1 MSGDELVNKHR
12 PIAEWFA
19 HVVKLSMVSPKK
31 SKCSRK
37 AAEDSSKSSVTHEP
51 FDMKNPGILLKEP
64 YRLLFPLGIL
74 LTHLGLGVWI
84 LYFFWPEFTYPGR
97 AHALVQMQ
105 SAMLCFVFG
114 FLLTMMP
121 NALGLAAIGR
131 FQMGLFVVGLVSM
144 AIVGILGKLALG
156 MVLYLA
162 LLINFLIF
170 IGRRISGRTRNP
182 PPQFI
187 FIFFAF
193 LSGLL
198 GGILE
203 VFAWKGN
210 AAPEL
215 VTLGRG
221 LVNEGFLLLLV
232 LGVGG
237 LLFPRLFAK
246 GEVTPQS
253 LTGVSRSLGDH
264 LHLVLAGLGLLL
276 SYVVEAFLVVGEPTG
291 FMNIRLGY
299 GMRFAV
305 AAWLILRLPMWRS
318 SGWEFY
324 LHFIRIA
331 LFSILL
337 GLAMPIL
344 YPQYVMGWKHII
356 FIPGFLLITMAVASR
371 VLASHGGNL
380 GVLSAHRRWSI
391 SIGVLFL
398 LGTSS
403 RVSTEVWPG
412 AYLLHLASASFFIL
426 AALWV
431 WSAIFLPL
439 VKVGFGSRKRH

>member
-1 MSGDELVNKHR
+1 M
-12 PIAEWFA
+12 
-19 HVVKLSMVSPKK
+19 MVL
-31 SKCSRK
+31 
-37 AAEDSSKSSVTHEP
+37 DV
-51 FDMKNPGILLKEP
+51 KNPGILLKEP

-84 LYFFWPEFTYPGR
+84 LYFFWPELTYPGR

-131 FQMGLFVVGLVSM
+131 FQLGLFLTGLVFM
-144 AIVGILGKLALG
+144 AIVGTLGYFALA

-162 LLINFLIF
+162 LLVNFLIF
-170 IGRRISGRTRNP
+170 IGPRLSGRTRNP
-182 PPQFI
+182 PPHFI

-193 LSGLL
+193 FAGLL

-203 VFAWKGN
+203 VFGWTGN
-210 AAPEL
+210 AAPGFIK
-215 VTLGRG
+215 LGRG

-237 LLFPRLFAK
+237 FLFPRLFSK
-246 GEVTPQS
+246 GELTPQS
-253 LTGVSRSLGDH
+253 LTGVARSFGTH
-264 LHLVLAGLGLLL
+264 LPLVLAGLGMIL
-276 SYVVEAFLVVGEPTG
+276 SFVVEAFLVVGEPAG

-305 AAWLILRLPMWRS
+305 ASWLILRLPMWKS

-331 LFSILL
+331 LVSMLL

-344 YPQYVMGWKHII
+344 SPQYVMGWKHII
-356 FIPGFLLITMAVASR
+356 FIPGFLLITLAVASR
-371 VLASHGGNL
+371 VLASHGGNIGL
-380 GVLSAHRRWSI
+380 LSAHRRWSI
-391 SIGVLFL
+391 TILAFFL

-403 RVSTEVWPG
+403 RVSTEIWPG
-412 AYLLHLASASFFIL
+412 AYLLHLACASFFIL

-439 VKVGFGSRKRH
+439 GTAAFGSQRP